1 MRKSVFI
8 LPFAVA
14 IALAGCSK
22 KEEAPTGGEGGGAK
36 AAGGTAAVI
45 PDAGLYQT
53 KVELLEFSIPGMPAG
68 MGEQMKKSMSSAM
81 AHENCLTEGDRVDA
95 VKKMTKGAENGS
107 CKYTKYDINGG
118 KIDAQMDCDMGSG
131 AKAGYRMTGT
141 ISTTGVDMTMEGE
154 QSDPRMKGGATKM
167 KMHLTSTRVGE
178 CKA

>member
-1 MRKSVFI
+1 MHRSLV
-8 LPFAVA
+8 LPLAVA

-22 KEEAPTGGEGGGAK
+22 KEEAPAGEGGSAK
-36 AAGGTAAVI
+36 GGGMAAAAAVI

-68 MGEQMKKSMSSAM
+68 MGEQMKKSMSSSM
-81 AHENCLTEGDRVDA
+81 AHENCLTEADRADA

-107 CKYTKYDINGG
+107 CKYTRYDISGG

-131 AKAGYRMTGT
+131 ATGSYHMTGT

-154 QSDPRMKGGATKM
+154 QTDPRMKGGATRM